1 MIHFHCPVCRKDVK
15 GMVNR
20 TGFVCKEC
28 ERAFRER
35 KEDADGDIDDLLE
48 SRDDLEEVLD
58 RLIDDSQ

>member
-1 MIHFHCPVCRKDVK
+1 
-15 GMVNR
+15 MVNR